1 MISLTPPF
9 HYLKKVL
16 LLHHGIVKSDIPYIS
31 WFWIITL
38 LTYHGIYTIL
48 KVLQTIPWY
57 YRSATSKKIPH
68 EIMKILQE
76 DCLCCPIHNIF
87 SHLMGMEWF
96 LQFYYLC
103 RKAKCHVL
111 VHYPALLLKV
121 CTIRLLTCAFLCVLC
136 VCVNGWVR
144 TYRLWCQ

>member
-38 LTYHGIYTIL
+38 LTYHGIYMIL

-57 YRSATSKKIPH
+57 YRSAMSKKIPH

-96 LQFYYLC
+96 LQFYVSLFMQKGQVSC
-103 RKAKCHVL
+103 FSSLPSTVIEGLHSTFAHVCFSL
-111 VHYPALLLKV
+111 RAV
-121 CTIRLLTCAFLCVLC
+121 C
-136 VCVNGWVR
+136 VC
-144 TYRLWCQ
+144 